1 LDLDYIEQHGHSYIS
16 INSWRGRIPY
26 GTEEDSLL
34 GNEILELASRGGWD
48 RDNDYSWEEVHCGG
62 ADVIPHYVTKRIA
75 AGLRNFLRMAPNEI
89 AFEGRRISRDIL
101 FRAAN
106 ILEAGPT
113 TIPW

>member
-1 LDLDYIEQHGHSYIS
+1 L
-16 INSWRGRIPY
+16 
-26 GTEEDSLL
+26 
-34 GNEILELASRGGWD
+34 NEILELALRGGWD
-48 RDNDYSWEEVHCGG
+48 RDNYYSWEEVYCGG

-75 AGLRNFLRMAPNEI
+75 AGLLNFLRMAPNEI

-113 TIPW
+113 KIPW